1 MVTFNMRRPIPNP
14 IPPGQGIKEELKSR
28 GISQKEFAKIIGM
41 QPSHLNE
48 LIKGKLT
55 ITENLAAKLE
65 SALGIPANYWLTLQ
79 ANYDYDLAAE
89 KYGFAFSGGVLND
102 PAVEY
107 GGENGRAYTRG
118 FEDGKLFERS
128 RITALLEKEGISQEI
143 IDKVSNT

>member
-14 IPPGQGIKEELKSR
+14 VPPGWGIREELKSR
-28 GISQKEFAKIIGM
+28 GISQKEFAKVIGM

-55 ITENLAAKLE
+55 ITESIAAKLE

-89 KYGFAFSGGVLND
+89 KYGFELGAVLNS
-102 PAVEY
+102 PVGVPY
-107 GGENGRAYTRG
+107 GGEAGEAYAQGLEEGKYSERTRIL
-118 FEDGKLFERS
+118 D
-128 RITALLEKEGISQEI
+128 ILEKEGVSQDLLDKIS
-143 IDKVSNT
+143 K

>member
-14 IPPGQGIKEELKSR
+14 VPPGEGIKEELKSR
-28 GISQKEFAKIIGM
+28 GISQKEFAKTIGM

-55 ITENLAAKLE
+55 ITENLAMKLE

-89 KYGFAFSGGVLND
+89 KYGFATSCGVLNE
-102 PAVEY
+102 PVGATY
-107 GGENGRAYTRG
+107 GGESGEAYAKG
-118 FEDGKLFERS
+118 FEDGRYYERS
-128 RITALLEKEGISQEI
+128 QILKQLEKAGINKEI
-143 IDKVSNT
+143 IL